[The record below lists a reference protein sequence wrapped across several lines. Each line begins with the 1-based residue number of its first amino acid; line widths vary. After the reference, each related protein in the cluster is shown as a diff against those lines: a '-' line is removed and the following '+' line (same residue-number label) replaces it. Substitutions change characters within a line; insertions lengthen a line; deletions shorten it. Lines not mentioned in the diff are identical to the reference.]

1 MKYEKSNDGTSL
13 RLILD
18 KKMTAVTADEVE
30 RALYGQLVGV
40 KNFTVDMKDLV
51 YISSAGLRFLLN
63 AQKYINSNGGF
74 MTIENIAPEIME
86 IFQTTGFNEVLD
98 IKN

>member
-13 RLILD
+13 RLTLD
-18 KKMTAVTADEVE
+18 NKMTAVTADEVE
-30 RALYGQLVGV
+30 KALHEQLVGV
-40 KNFTVDMKDLV
+40 KNFTIDMKDLV

-63 AQKYINSNGGF
+63 SQKYMNSNGGF

-86 IFQTTGFNEVLD
+86 IFQATGFNDILD
-98 IKN
+98 IKT